1 MKRKLGWILLV
12 TLLVFLIVGETTW
25 AEKKETPTTIRCA
38 HAFSPK
44 MPPIAIWMKWANEV
58 TKRSNGRIKFQF
70 FPGGSLAK
78 PGEEQEA
85 CRKGMVQMVAS
96 SGSWYPTMKLW
107 EMNGALPFQ
116 PSDTLLTLK
125 TKWQLYQGFPEI
137 RNEIESKNQ
146 RLMFIAAYG
155 DFHIVSRKP
164 LKSLDDFKG
173 IKVAVLGIQQPKWF
187 KGIGAITIFFP
198 GPARYEALE
207 KGVID
212 ASLMGGLSGSL
223 GFGHFDI
230 CKNVLLCRLGQYPS
244 FFMAM
249 NQDTWNSLLPKD
261 QKMIDELNRETM
273 FEWFPE
279 IIDRVEAKAK
289 ETCEKK
295 LGVNFYQMSDKDRKN
310 WANSLP
316 NLAQGWIDEAAD
328 GSEREVRKRMWLRN
342 LEITRAGG
350 YEWPMDWS
358 DVK

>member
-1 MKRKLGWILLV
+1 MI
-12 TLLVFLIVGETTW
+12 TLLVLAIAASTTW
-25 AEKKETPTTIRCA
+25 AAKNETPITIKCA

-70 FPGGSLAK
+70 FPGGSIAK

-85 CRKGMVQMVAS
+85 CRRGVVQMVAS

-116 PSDTLLTLK
+116 PSDTLLTIK
-125 TKWQLYQGFPEI
+125 AKWQLYQEFPEL
-137 RNEIESKNQ
+137 RTEIESKNQ

-155 DFHIVSRKP
+155 DFHIVSREP
-164 LKSLDDFKG
+164 MKSLDDLKG
-173 IKVAVLGIQQPKWF
+173 IKVAVLGTQQPKWF
-187 KGIGAITIFFP
+187 QGTGAVTIFFP

-223 GFGHFDI
+223 GFRHFDI

-244 FFMAM
+244 FFMSM
-249 NQDTWNSLLPKD
+249 NKDTWNKLLPED
-261 QKMIDELNRETM
+261 QKMIDELNKQTM
-273 FEWFPE
+273 FEWFPK
-279 IIDRVEAKAK
+279 IIDNDEAKAK
-289 ETCEKK
+289 KICEKDLK
-295 LGVNFYQMSDKDRKN
+295 VTFYQMSDNDRIS
-310 WANSLP
+310 WARSLP
-316 NLAQGWIDEAAD
+316 NLAQVWIDEATNA
-328 GSEREVRKRMWLRN
+328 SEREVRKRMWHRN
-342 LEITRAGG
+342 LEITRTAG
-350 YEWPMDWS
+350 YQWPMDWS